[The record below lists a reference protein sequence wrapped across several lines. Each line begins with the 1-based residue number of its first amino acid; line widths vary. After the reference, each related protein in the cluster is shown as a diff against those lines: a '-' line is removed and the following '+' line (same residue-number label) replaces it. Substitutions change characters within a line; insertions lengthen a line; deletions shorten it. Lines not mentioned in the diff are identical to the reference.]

1 MTTKS
6 SPPVRTVRL
15 VKEPGDKAAVHP
27 PVRTATARRTKS
39 SHPVIIATGEKSL
52 DELDFELPGPI
63 ELKWRRQYRS
73 GDARSDGW
81 FGQGWTHPLATELWL
96 EEDVIRYWDEQGRE
110 VLLPALE
117 VGEEYFQAYEQFTF
131 TRPDAHHWTLRH
143 NDGLTYHFRQ
153 RHPDQSR
160 LPLEAVQ
167 DRNFRQVVLQFDDHD
182 FGDGFDAQAAPPR
195 PQRLIDSAGRT
206 LHLVWTARKQLSQV
220 VVDSGDTRVV
230 MARYQFDDTSSRI
243 NSQSDLLSHTDP
255 DGHTRTY
262 TWDHHLLVGY
272 TLASGHRFSNSYDRL
287 TPTGRVIESLALDDG
302 TGDRF
307 EYNGRTTRVRDML
320 GRETIFVHN
329 ARQDIVAVHDAEG
342 NVTRSDYGDEGRPQ
356 ANTDAL
362 GRSTA
367 TTFDDRGNLTQT
379 VDPAGNTTEI
389 EYNALDLPIK
399 LTDAMGSE
407 WLIQYDERENVTATT
422 DPLGHTTRYEV
433 DDLGQVTEIV
443 DALHNRTTL
452 QWDKAGNLVSYT
464 DCSGRTTRYAYDV
477 LGHWSS
483 TTDALGQKTNYVYNA
498 KGQLQQVTQ
507 PDGAQ
512 HKYTWD
518 GEGNLTRYVD
528 PLGQTTTWKRN
539 GVGEPLLRVDA
550 LGHKQCYEYDAA
562 GRMIALTNENDEI
575 TRFDYDLLDQLT
587 NEVGFDG
594 RHQRYTY
601 NAAGELTHLIERGG
615 SVFGPGKVTRFE
627 RDELGQMTAKI
638 HVGESSKYA
647 ASSRFAYDAVGRL
660 TKADNAWSKV
670 TFAYDPLGQLL
681 AEVQTL
687 DEAIGGQEFEFKH
700 QYDPLGNRL
709 QTVLPGGRALNHL
722 FYGSGHLHQINID
735 GQLVC
740 NFERDALYRE
750 LRRSQGQLRSEFTYD
765 RAGCLSAQQVLRA
778 STTDTTPAGQ
788 PVGIVSSPFQMLDT
802 AKSLSDITGRL
813 EGLIERHYQYDPS
826 GQVIQQ
832 LDRHRGLTKH
842 SYDAVGRVTGSQ
854 IGLYKDWGPIGV
866 PPDSPGNATGY
877 AMAANEQFIWDAA
890 SNPLPAESP
899 GSPVSFVH
907 GNRLRVWQDA
917 RYSYDEYGNLIER
930 LQGKRGSQAQVRTNF
945 TWDAASQL
953 VHVDV
958 TQGSNEIASPRSFDY
973 AYDALGRRI
982 AKIDVSGV
990 LYFAWDG
997 ENLSLEQSA
1006 GSETTHLYQPESFV
1020 PLAQIHD
1027 GNLHHLHT
1035 DQLGTPLEATNDS
1048 GEITWRASYRTWGN
1062 LLLEEENEIK
1072 QSLRFPG
1079 QYFDSETGLHYNRF
1093 RYYDPGPGRF
1103 LSQDPMGLHG
1113 GVNLF
1118 QYAPNPITWID
1129 PLGLAFK
1136 KVRFP
1141 ASKIIKKVTIK
1152 MQGSR
1157 EEDFKEANR
1166 IAKFHGCRGKPT
1178 QKSHKN
1184 VHGDVTWHHATY
1196 NPKTNTAVMELV
1208 TRAAHQATFPHSG
1221 SVSDF
1226 EKTHD
1231 VEYGSDEAFEVAEE
1245 LNEKCPCG

>member
-1 MTTKS
+1 MTTRRARPASTDGLAQEPSGKS
-6 SPPVRTVRL
+6 TTTT
-15 VKEPGDKAAVHP
+15 A
-27 PVRTATARRTKS
+27 VRTATARRTKS

-52 DELDFELPGPI
+52 DQLDFELPGPI
-63 ELKWRRQYRS
+63 ELEWRRQYRS

-96 EEDVIRYWDEQGRE
+96 EDDVLRYWDEQGRE
-110 VLLPALE
+110 VLLPALA
-117 VGEEYFQAYEQFTF
+117 VGQEHFQAYEQFTL
-131 TRPDAHHWTLRH
+131 TRPNTDHWALRY
-143 NDGLTYHFRQ
+143 NKGLTHHFRK

-160 LPLEAVQ
+160 LPLEVVQ
-167 DRNFRQVVLQFDDHD
+167 DRNFRRVVLQFDEGD
-182 FGDGFDAQAAPPR
+182 FGDDFDSQAAPPR

-206 LHLVWTARKQLSQV
+206 LHLVWMERKQLSEV
-220 VVDSGDTRVV
+220 LVDSGDTRVV
-230 MARYQFDDTSSRI
+230 MARYQYDDTSSRI
-243 NSQSDLLSHTDP
+243 HCQPDLQSHTDP

-272 TLASGHRFSNSYDRL
+272 TLASGHRFSNRYDRL

-307 EYNGRTTRVRDML
+307 EYNGRTSRVRDML
-320 GRETIFVHN
+320 GRETVFVQN
-329 ARQDIVAVHDAEG
+329 AGQDIVAVHDAEG
-342 NVTRSDYGDEGRPQ
+342 NVTRSDYDDAGRPQ

-362 GRSTA
+362 GRSTT
-367 TTFDDRGNLTQT
+367 TTFNDRGNLTQT
-379 VDPAGNTTEI
+379 VDPAGNKTEI

-407 WLIQYDERENVTATT
+407 WLLQYDERGNLTATT

-433 DDLGQVTEIV
+433 DDLGQVTVIV

-452 QWDKAGNLVSYT
+452 QWDEAGNLVSYT
-464 DCSGRTTRYAYDV
+464 DCSGHTTRYTYDA
-477 LGHWSS
+477 LGHLHSS
-483 TTDALGQKTNYVYNA
+483 TDALGQKTDYVCDA
-498 KGQLQQVTQ
+498 RGQLQQVTQ
-507 PDGAQ
+507 PGGVQ

-528 PLGQTTTWKRN
+528 PLGQATTWKRN
-539 GVGEPLLRVDA
+539 GAREPLLQVDA
-550 LGHKQCYEYDAA
+550 LGHEQRYEYDAA
-562 GRMIALTNENDEI
+562 GRMFALTNENGEI

-587 NEVGFDG
+587 DEVGFDG

-601 NAAGELTHLIERGG
+601 NAAGELTHIIERGG
-615 SVFGPGKVTRFE
+615 SVYGPGKVTRFE
-627 RDELGQMTAKI
+627 RDALGQMTAKI

-660 TKADNAWSKV
+660 TQADNAWSKV
-670 TFAYDPLGQLL
+670 TFAYDPLGHLL

-687 DEAIGGQEFEFKH
+687 DKAIGGQVFEFKH
-700 QYDPLGNRL
+700 QYDALGNRL

-735 GQLVC
+735 GQLVS

-750 LRRSQGQLRSEFTYD
+750 LRRTQGQLRSEFAYD
-765 RAGCLSAQQVLRA
+765 RAGRLSTQQVLHA
-778 STTDTTPAGQ
+778 SAADTTPAGQ
-788 PVGIVSSPFQMLDT
+788 PAGIDSSPFQVLDT
-802 AKSLSDITGRL
+802 AGSLSDITGRL
-813 EGLIERHYQYDPS
+813 KGLIERHYQYDPS

-854 IGLYKDWGPIGV
+854 IGLFKDWGSIGV
-866 PPDSPGNATGY
+866 HPDSPGNASGH

-890 SNPLPAESP
+890 SNPLPTESP
-899 GSPVSFVH
+899 GSFVH
-907 GNRLRVWQDA
+907 GNRLSVWQDA

-958 TQGSNEIASPRSFDY
+958 AQGPNEIASTRSFDY

-982 AKIDVSGV
+982 AKTDVSGV
-990 LYFAWDG
+990 LYFAWDRDH
-997 ENLSLEQSA
+997 LSLEQSA
-1006 GSETTHLYQPESFV
+1006 GSETIHLYHPESFV
-1020 PLAQIHD
+1020 PVAQFHD

-1048 GEITWRASYRTWGN
+1048 GEITWRATYRTWGN
-1062 LLLEEENEIK
+1062 LLLEEEDEIK

-1093 RYYDPGPGRF
+1093 RYYDPGPARF
-1103 LSQDPMGLHG
+1103 LSQDPIGLHG
-1113 GVNLF
+1113 GFNLF
-1118 QYAPNPITWID
+1118 QYAPNPIVWID

-1152 MQGSR
+1152 MQGGR
-1157 EEDFKEANR
+1157 GRDFAEANR

-1178 QKSHKN
+1178 QKSHTD

-1208 TRAAHQATFPHSG
+1208 TTADHKAACPHSG
-1221 SVSDF
+1221 SVSDY

-1231 VEYGSDEAFEVAEE
+1231 VEYESQEAKDLADE
-1245 LNEKCPCG
+1245 LNGKCPCG